1 MDLIKFFFY
10 TIPEMFLI
18 MAFVLT
24 LSGFSLKEKRTNYFI
39 TSLLLACFVGILNHS
54 QFDDSIR
61 LSLQFLITLSV
72 IKFVFNI
79 PILRIFISMIVTLV
93 TLQIMEFIT
102 YTTISTITGNNIEQM
117 KHLPLLI
124 LIGGWIDLIIL
135 SAIYYVVRRKEF
147 SIFKKNLSEG
157 APATISVYTY
167 IILTF
172 MYLLTIVLEFLFTNG
187 KELFNTGLLTLIFF
201 QILLILLI
209 KEMIHANQRE
219 TELQIYKEY
228 IENVNSLFT
237 TIRAQRH
244 DFSNHIQVLYIFAK
258 QKDHGK
264 MIQYLEELTG
274 EIKSIN
280 EVLLSDN
287 PGLSALLQTKLA
299 QFQQEGIQLELK
311 LHSSLTETGIKIIEL
326 NQIIGNL
333 LDNAADAIR
342 NSGYPCNGIKLSTQR
357 IDGKVR
363 IQVQNDRPLI
373 PPNLQRKIFEY
384 GFSTKENHTGIGL
397 AIVSD
402 LVKKNKGTLQLES
415 NETKGTLFTIEF
427 PSKKKFK

>member
-18 MAFVLT
+18 LAFVLA

-39 TSLLLACFVGILNHS
+39 TSLLLACFVGILNHT
-54 QFDDSIR
+54 QIDDSIR
-61 LSLQFLITLSV
+61 LSLQLIITLV
-72 IKFVFNI
+72 ITKLVFNI
-79 PILRIFISMIVTLV
+79 PIIRIFICLVVSLV
-93 TLQIMEFIT
+93 TLQITELLTF
-102 YTTISTITGNNIEQM
+102 TTLSTLSWKSIVELNQS
-117 KHLPLLI
+117 PYLI

-135 SAIYYVVRRKEF
+135 SGIYYVVRRKGF
-147 SIFKKNLSEG
+147 SIFKKNLSG
-157 APATISVYTY
+157 RTPTNISGYTY
-167 IILTF
+167 IIISL
-172 MYLLTIVLEFLFTNG
+172 MYLLTIVLEFLFTNE

-209 KEMIHANQRE
+209 KELIHSNQRK

-228 IENVNSLFT
+228 IDNVNSLFT

-258 QKDHGK
+258 QKDHEK

-299 QFQQEGIQLELK
+299 QFQQEGIQLDLK
-311 LHSSLTETGIKIIEL
+311 MNSSLTETGIKMVEL

-342 NSGYPCNGIKLSTQR
+342 NSGYPCHHIKLSTQR
-357 IDGKVR
+357 LDGKVL
-363 IQVQNDRPLI
+363 IQVQNKRPLI
-373 PPNLQRKIFEY
+373 PTNLQHKIFEY
-384 GFSTKENHTGIGL
+384 GFSTKENHSGIGL
-397 AIVSD
+397 AIVND
-402 LVKKNKGTLQLES
+402 LVRKNWGSIQLES
-415 NETKGTLFTIEF
+415 TETNGTIFTIEF
-427 PSKKKFK
+427 LIRKKYI